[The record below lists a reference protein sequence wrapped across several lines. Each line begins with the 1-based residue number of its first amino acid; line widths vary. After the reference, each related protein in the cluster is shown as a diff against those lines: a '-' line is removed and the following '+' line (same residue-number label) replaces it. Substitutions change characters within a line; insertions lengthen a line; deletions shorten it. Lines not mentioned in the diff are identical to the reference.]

1 LFKEI
6 RMSLKAIV
14 SVIMIVIGGLARFA
28 AALGDENSQ
37 QKVAVFPCKTGLGVT
52 VTEGS
57 FISERITLEIL
68 KQGQYAVIDKYE
80 IQNKLGL
87 AFEFRDTCSAPS
99 SYFEVGRKC
108 GVQWAVW
115 GMLSKKQGA
124 LALELHSGNVVS
136 RSVEHSVS
144 TTVVGS
150 TLELADQI
158 PPLLAELFNMSV
170 AVSPTSSGAPKS
182 VYVSKPLP
190 KPITLTINSEPTG
203 AKVYLNGEETGTTP
217 CSKDSL
223 FQGTFDIAFDKYG
236 YKKFSTQIT
245 LKPDVDKSVFAK
257 LERAFGSLTVVTTP
271 PKAQC
276 SLNNGVR
283 GITPFSCDTIRP
295 GECEL
300 KLSLDSY
307 APVTRKVLIGL
318 GSADTIIQP
327 LVTLRY
333 LDSLKQVHYK
343 QRQIARKIIFGAGS
357 ALCLG
362 VAIAAN
368 STAQNDLQMQRSAYT
383 AYSQLTSANTAAEF
397 DARYADYSAGRSTTN
412 KALSTRNLWI
422 GVGTAFLAALTISFK
437 F

>member
-1 LFKEI
+1 
-6 RMSLKAIV
+6 MSLKTVA
-14 SVIMIVIGGLARFA
+14 SVIVILVGGLARPSVT
-28 AALGDENSQ
+28 LCDENNQ

-68 KQGQYAVIDKYE
+68 KQGQYAVVDKYE

-87 AFEFRDTCSAPS
+87 ASEFRDTCSAPS

-108 GVQWAVW
+108 GAQWAVW

-170 AVSPTSSGAPKS
+170 AVSPTPSGAPKS
-182 VYVSKPLP
+182 VYVPKPLSKPL
-190 KPITLTINSEPTG
+190 TLTINSEPTG
-203 AKVYLNGEETGTTP
+203 AKVYLNGEEIGTTP

-236 YKKFSTQIT
+236 FKKFSTQIT
-245 LKPDVDKSVFAK
+245 LKPDVDKSVFTK
-257 LERAFGSLTVVTTP
+257 LERAFGSLTVVTAP

-276 SLNNGVR
+276 SLNNGIR
-283 GITPFSCDTIRP
+283 GITPFSCDTLRP
-295 GECEL
+295 GEYVI

-318 GSADTIIQP
+318 GGADTIIQP

-333 LDSLKQVHYK
+333 LDSLKQAHHK
-343 QRQIARKIIFGAGS
+343 QNQIARKIIFGAAS

-368 STAQNDLQMQRSAYT
+368 SNAQNDLQKQQSAY
-383 AYSQLTSANTAAEF
+383 AVYSQLTSANTAAEF
-397 DARYADYSAGRSTTN
+397 DARYADYSAGHSATD
-412 KALSTRNLWI
+412 KALSTRNVWTGI
-422 GVGTAFLAALTISFK
+422 GAAFLAAMTISFK